1 MRKLKVDVSDRV
13 GQSLTVTC
21 SMVTRTTPFIAQA
34 LKQCQKQLLTDDDEG
49 PDDGVLVLVAA
60 VQQDE
65 PQPQQQQEQAARHQE
80 QDQLPDKNIIK
91 IDNQHR

>member
-1 MRKLKVDVSDRV
+1 M
-13 GQSLTVTC
+13 
-21 SMVTRTTPFIAQA
+21 
-34 LKQCQKQLLTDDDEG
+34 KQLLTDDNER

-80 QDQLPDKNIIK
+80 QDQLPDKIINTLLLKYIK
-91 IDNQHR
+91 IYK